1 MKTDIT
7 VSVIMPI
14 YNAEKTVVRAIK
26 SILNQKY
33 SDFELLIIDD
43 YSSDRSMELVSRI
56 VDDRIKVHKN
66 RKNIGSLKS
75 RNILFEKA
83 NGKYIIFQDADDS
96 SEPNRIFSL
105 VNYMN
110 ENKEVFLCGS
120 NVNFYNE
127 KNKLSHT
134 SSKELIP
141 DLVKKKFS
149 KEIPIIFA
157 SSIIRKEV
165 LNKIGGFRTAFFD
178 LGNYDYDWMYR
189 ISEKYKCANIK
200 EPLYNVYRLSNSN
213 SITVSNPYKVIGN
226 ELVQFLAEQRKIEGV
241 DYIDKNELE
250 KFYAYAKE
258 LHKPYENDPSLFLF
272 KRIQGTISEKMYMKA
287 VKLSIQAII
296 LNPKS
301 IKNYKTLIYCI
312 KAMISN

>member
-7 VSVIMPI
+7 VSVIMPVF
-14 YNAEKTVVRAIK
+14 NAEKTVLRAIN

-43 YSSDRSMELVSRI
+43 CSTDRSMELVSRI
-56 VDDRIKVHKN
+56 VDDRIKIYKN
-66 RKNIGSLKS
+66 EKNIGSLKS

-83 NGKYIIFQDADDS
+83 NGKFIIFQDADDS
-96 SEPNRIFSL
+96 SEPNRIYSL
-105 VNYMN
+105 VNFMN
-110 ENKEVFLCGS
+110 DNKEVFLCGS

-157 SSIIRKEV
+157 SSIVRKEV
-165 LNKIGGFRTAFFD
+165 LDVIGGFRIAFFD

-189 ISEKYKCANIK
+189 ISEKYKCANVK

-213 SITVSNPYKVIGN
+213 SLIINNPYKVIGN

-241 DYIDKNELE
+241 DYIDKNQLE
-250 KFYAYAKE
+250 QFYAHAKE
-258 LHKPYENDPSLFLF
+258 LYKPYKNDSSLFLF
-272 KRIQGTISEKMYMKA
+272 RRIQGSISEKMFFNA
-287 VKLSIQAII
+287 IKLSIQAII
-296 LNPKS
+296 LNPRS
-301 IKNYKTLIYCI
+301 MKNYKTLVYCI
-312 KAMISN
+312 KVMIYN